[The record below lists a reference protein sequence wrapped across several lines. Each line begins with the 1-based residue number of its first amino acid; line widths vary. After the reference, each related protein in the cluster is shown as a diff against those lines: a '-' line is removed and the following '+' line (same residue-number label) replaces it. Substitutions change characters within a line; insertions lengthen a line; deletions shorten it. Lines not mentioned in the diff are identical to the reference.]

1 MRLGEKVSGKIVAV
15 KVRDIRF
22 PTSLEKHGSDAIHG
36 DPDYSAVEAIL
47 ETDKGDFG
55 YGMTFTLGRGNE
67 IIAKAVESLNPLVI
81 GWDIREVFSNFG
93 IYWKKIVCEEQIR
106 WVGPEKGVIHMAAAA
121 LINALWDLWARL
133 EDKPVWKLVS
143 DMTPDEIISLLDFGW
158 LTDELTVAEAKE
170 ILEKRV
176 DTKDL
181 REKEL
186 LKSGYPAYQT
196 AGWINYEEEYLRHR
210 LRTAQEQG
218 WTRFKAKVGSMK
230 PEDDYRRIKTVREE
244 IGKDGIL
251 MIDANQ
257 RWDVQEAID
266 RVTALAEFRPLWIEE
281 PTKDDDVLGH
291 AKIAKALRPLGIAV
305 ATGEQC
311 QNRIIFKQLM
321 AAKALHY
328 VQIDSCRV
336 AGLNEIILIL
346 LMAAK
351 FNLPVC
357 PHAGGVG
364 LCQMVA
370 HIIMLDY
377 IAISGE
383 KEDRYCE
390 YSAHLHEHFV
400 DDLIMKGQNYMPPA
414 APGYGTKFHESS
426 VDEFL
431 FPDGKFWANR

>member
-22 PTSLEKHGSDAIHG
+22 PTSLEKHGSDDTGSQITIHG

-93 IYWKKIVCEEQIR
+93 VYWKKIVCEEQIR

-133 EDKPVWKLVS
+133 EEKPVWKLVS

-158 LTDELTVAEAKE
+158 LTDELTVEEAKE

-176 DTKDL
+176 DTKVD

-186 LKSGYPAYQT
+186 FESGYPAYQT
-196 AGWINYEEEYLRHR
+196 AGWINYEDEYLRHR
-210 LRTAQEQG
+210 LRTAQDQG

-291 AKIAKALRPLGIAV
+291 AKNQKGKNVKPSSTAAHGCESSSLRSADNLI
-305 ATGEQC
+305 T
-311 QNRIIFKQLM
+311 
-321 AAKALHY
+321 
-328 VQIDSCRV
+328 IDSCRV

-414 APGYGTKFHESS
+414 AAGYGTKFHESS

-431 FPDGKFWANR
+431 FPDGKFWAKK